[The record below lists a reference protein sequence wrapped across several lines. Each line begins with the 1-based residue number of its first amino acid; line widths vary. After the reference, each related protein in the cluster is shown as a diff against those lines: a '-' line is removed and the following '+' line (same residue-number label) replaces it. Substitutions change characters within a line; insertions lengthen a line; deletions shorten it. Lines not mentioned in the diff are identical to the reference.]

1 MQKGFSLLEILISL
15 SITLVIGAAV
25 FQLFQQNER
34 VFYDQNLVT
43 EMQQGARA
51 ALFQA
56 AGEIRMA
63 GQGVPIYAETYGTV
77 PSEETVAILAGS
89 NSTRINFRTSLA
101 PAETYVTAPRPAS
114 FTVGTPVTLIVDD
127 ATGLYNAVGGGPAG
141 RFVYLWGT
149 SSASQWNWV
158 RASINSIVPSAKTLR
173 VTVASIGPI
182 GAAAGTVQFPS
193 GAMISLEEAVALYQ
207 DSSNGSMRRTT
218 ASSMVDPVNPSWAPA
233 NEVATN
239 VTLLRFEYFDH
250 SGNVVN
256 PDTLANRARIG
267 RVDIRLVSQTAAELR
282 NRTRPSFALF
292 VRTNI
297 RNATIH

>member
-1 MQKGFSLLEILISL
+1 MEKGFSLLEILISI

-63 GQGVPIYAETYGTV
+63 GQGGPVFAESYGTD

-89 NSTRINFRTSLA
+89 NATRINFRASLA
-101 PAETYVTAPRPAS
+101 PTETYVTLPRPTT
-114 FTVGTPVTLIVDD
+114 FTIGNPVTLTVDD
-127 ATGLYNAVGGGPAG
+127 AAGLYSAVGGGPAG

-158 RASINSIVPSAKTLR
+158 RASINSIVPSSKTLR
-173 VTVASIGPI
+173 ITVTSIGPV
-182 GAAAGTVQFPS
+182 GAATGSVQFPS
-193 GAMISLEEAVALYQ
+193 GAMISLEEAIALYR
-207 DSSNGSMRRTT
+207 DSSNGSLRRTT
-218 ASSMVDPVNPSWAPA
+218 ASNLTDPLNPSWVPA
-233 NEVATN
+233 NELATN
-239 VTLLRFEYFDH
+239 VTMLRFEYFDH
-250 SGNVVN
+250 TGNIVN

-267 RVDIRLVSQTAAELR
+267 RVDIRLVSQTAQELR
-282 NRTRPSFALF
+282 NHTRPGFALF
-292 VRTNI
+292 VQTNI
-297 RNATIH
+297 RNSTIH